1 MVVLV
6 PGTTSQEPLPEW
18 TGANANRPWPYSR
31 SVEEQKLR
39 LFGSF
44 IPVDFQEALQI
55 FLVLFLSS
63 LSFCLPQG
71 EDDKNIIGRLHSSAN

>member
-1 MVVLV
+1 MRTPLALGLV
-6 PGTTSQEPLPEW
+6 PGHRRTRNL
-18 TGANANRPWPYSR
+18 G
-31 SVEEQKLR
+31 

-44 IPVDFQEALQI
+44 MPMDFQEDLQI
-55 FLVLFLSS
+55 LLVLFLSS